1 MESEEL
7 IKWVKEAR
15 QESID
20 LVSDLDKDQL
30 TVPYLDTLNPLIWEI
45 CHLAYFQELWVLRKG
60 IGQKPIFSNAD
71 SLFDSIKI
79 GHEARWKLPIP
90 NKEEAFDY
98 LHKVRDRVIEL
109 ISGGKLNEKLKYY
122 IIYSIFHEDM
132 HTEALTYT
140 RQILGYT
147 APKFSHLANVNI
159 PKVEDDISV
168 EEDVLIP
175 SGKFMLG
182 AAKNTSFVFDNEK
195 WSHEVKA
202 ASFKISRT
210 AVTEGQFAKFVD
222 DKGYQRK
229 DLWDNEGWKW
239 KNATQ
244 AEHPIYWRKE
254 NDVWQKRH
262 FGKYITIEENKAI
275 IHVSWYEAD
284 AYCRWAKR
292 RLPTETEWEVA
303 AASEFDG
310 NKLNNKKRIMP
321 WGNDIAN
328 IDQANLGWQAMG
340 TVDVR
345 VHERGDSAFGCRQ
358 MIGNVWEWT
367 STTFKPYPGF
377 VADMYKD
384 YSQASFYTRKV
395 LKGGCWATQPRLIR
409 STWRNFYTPDRR
421 DVFAGFRTCALKP

>member
-175 SGKFMLG
+175 GGKFMLG

-202 ASFKISRT
+202 ESFKISRT

-244 AEHPIYWRKE
+244 AEHPIYWHKG
-254 NDVWQKRH
+254 NDLWQIKH
-262 FGKYITIEENKAI
+262 FDNYIPIDANRAI
-275 IHVSWYEAD
+275 IHVCWYEAD

-292 RLPTETEWEVA
+292 RLPTEIEWEIA
-303 AASEFDG
+303 AAAESND
-310 NKLNNKKRIMP
+310 KVLSNKKSDYP
-321 WGNDIAN
+321 WGNDIGNA
-328 IDQANLGWQAMG
+328 DQANLGWQAMG
-340 TVDVR
+340 AVDVR
-345 VHERGDSAFGCRQ
+345 AHEKGDSSFGCRQ

-367 STTFKPYPGF
+367 STTFLPYPGF

-384 YSQASFYTRKV
+384 YSQTSFNTRKV
-395 LKGGCWATQPRLIR
+395 LRGGCWATQPRQIR
-409 STWRNFYTPDRR
+409 NTWRKFYTPERR
-421 DVFAGFRTCALKP
+421 DVFAGFRTCSL